1 MHEGWV
7 NLSGT
12 ELYITI
18 KSDIR
23 RLYVFIKKKK
33 FLLIQL
39 QFLKLLIAATLIKTW
54 LLNIHPFSTAYPGRS
69 QGGSR
74 LSKVVPLPGTDFQLL
89 LQDPE
94 EFPKPDNIKSL
105 QGVLG
110 LPWDLLPHGLAW
122 KTSERRRPWEPP
134 HLAAVLWAPHPII
147 SKAEPRHPMEETQS
161 GHMYPRCH
169 TTQSSCWSL
178 EHSIV

>member
-1 MHEGWV
+1 MFF
-7 NLSGT
+7 L
-12 ELYITI
+12 
-18 KSDIR
+18 
-23 RLYVFIKKKK
+23 KKKK
-33 FLLIQL
+33 ILVNTIAI
-39 QFLKLLIAATLIKTW
+39 FLKLLIAATLIKTW

-89 LQDPE
+89 LRDPE

-122 KTSERRRPWEPP
+122 KTSERRRP
-134 HLAAVLWAPHPII
+134 
-147 SKAEPRHPMEETQS
+147 
-161 GHMYPRCH
+161 
-169 TTQSSCWSL
+169 
-178 EHSIV
+178 